1 MKIFMKWPTSHQIW
15 TFRILSIVLVFLI
28 GGCGKGRSGPTL
40 VTLENGQKVFELKGI
55 VQMISPENKSIILKP
70 VNGDRV
76 TLSYTEF
83 TRLKF
88 LTSFAEINREMAVKV
103 LYSADSGSNIAVMIE
118 KIPITG

>member
-1 MKIFMKWPTSHQIW
+1 
-15 TFRILSIVLVFLI
+15 VFLI

-55 VQMISPENKSIILKP
+55 VQMISPEKKSIILKP

-76 TLSYTEF
+76 TLGYTEF

-88 LTSFAEINREMAVKV
+88 LTSFTEINREMAINV
-103 LYSADSGSNIAVMIE
+103 LYSADSGSNIAMMIE
-118 KIPITG
+118 KIPKTG